1 MKSVQSKLRILWCG
15 PFFSDEAL
23 MRKIAPKPSESRW
36 SRGLLRAIESNG
48 CEIRVIDHCPEQRWP
63 RGKVFWQN
71 NDKKWFLDR
80 YPCERVGYLNVW
92 GIKERWL
99 DWQYARAARRLF
111 HEWRPDVVLCYN
123 SLHSFNVA
131 VMRAAHAQGIK
142 CVPIILDGDDP
153 RRDDW
158 KRLLR
163 DNRFADGVVFLSWW
177 MFKNYPMQNMLLL
190 HMDGGGDMF
199 KGFPPLMANDYPLT
213 TKHYTLVHTG
223 ALDYWRGLN
232 FMKDVVGRCKRQ
244 DVRFV
249 FCGKCDKR
257 KMWEEFGNDPRVDVR
272 GFVSDSEIDEICRS
286 ADVFLNV
293 RDPQIGDNIL
303 NYPSKVP
310 QYLAW
315 GKPVVSTWIDSFS
328 PDFRNVLDVC
338 DNTPEGFV
346 QVLNAVLDQGMNE
359 KLMKYNV
366 IREWFTRNKSWNVQ
380 AGRLVDFIRGLPTIN

>member
-1 MKSVQSKLRILWCG
+1 MKKKAKILYCG
-15 PFFSDEAL
+15 PCASEMAVVNKVAV
-23 MRKIAPKPSESRW
+23 RPSEVRW
-36 SRGLLRAIESNG
+36 SQELLCALSKVVNID
-48 CEIRVIDHCPEQRWP
+48 VISHCREQRWP
-63 RGKVFWQN
+63 AGKVFWQ
-71 NDKKWFLDR
+71 DDDPKWFNDFLPCKRIAYPNIVGLKDAYLSMAYRRAVKQLLRTNR
-80 YPCERVGYLNVW
+80 YDAF
-92 GIKERWL
+92 I
-99 DWQYARAARRLF
+99 
-111 HEWRPDVVLCYN
+111 CYN
-123 SLHSFNVA
+123 TLHPYHI
-131 VMRAAHAQGIK
+131 AAMSEAHKVGVK
-142 CVPIILDGDDP
+142 CIPIILDGDDP
-153 RRDDW
+153 RNDNWR
-158 KRLLR
+158 KLLR

-177 MFKNYPMQNMLLL
+177 MYKNYPVQNIPLL
-190 HMDGGGDMF
+190 HMDGGADEF
-199 KGFPPLMANDYPLT
+199 KGVPPPMAMDCSQT